1 MPMATRSFNHIPSE
15 TIDEVQQRND
25 IAEVIM
31 ECGVPLKLV
40 GKNYKACCPFHDE
53 KTPSFT
59 VSSEKQMFYCFGCQ
73 MGGNTITFLQK
84 YENKPFIESIEWL
97 ANRVGVPLPTQDL
110 QAKERAK
117 KRLNLEELNRLATKY
132 FHRNLLDSQ
141 IGEKASIYLKNR
153 QVSSSTMRTFQ
164 IGYATR
170 GSRDFLE
177 DAIRQGSSKQQL
189 LDVGLI
195 KNGEKRTTDRFRDR
209 VIFPIID
216 ERGVPVAFG
225 GRVLSPDAV
234 PKYLN
239 TSSTILY
246 DKSKTLYNLH
256 SARPTMQKTRQAI
269 LVEGYFDVIRLSQE
283 GIGNVI
289 ASLGTSF
296 SESHASLLKRFVD
309 EVFIVFDGDSAG
321 IRAAVRGLN
330 HLVKEGLKV
339 RVMMLSGGQDPDAF
353 VLDHGIDAFNKRLA
367 SAMNL
372 VEFQIQRVVETGGLR
387 QIDVKTQVLKDI
399 ADTLSH
405 IKSRVE
411 LDQYINYTAQ
421 ELDLDRAVI
430 WQELRALGVQPPKVS
445 KSSGIKA
452 KPNKTLL
459 SPRHSIEQQLIEVL
473 FQNPG
478 FIPTAKENFSYDDFK
493 HPVFSKIAK
502 MLWEVSEADDNISM
516 QNFIDECNNQEI
528 QNIVASFALKEN
540 NLPNQ
545 EIRLEGCLKKL
556 NQFVLLDLEHNIRT
570 TALAEGHDDVETL
583 MELVELSKRRKQ
595 FNL

>member
-1 MPMATRSFNHIPSE
+1 MNHIPSDI
-15 TIDEVQQRND
+15 IDEVRQRND

-31 ECGVPLKLV
+31 ECGVPLKLT

-59 VSSEKQMFYCFGCQ
+59 VSPEKQMFYCFGCQ
-73 MGGNTITFLQK
+73 MGGNAITFLQK
-84 YENKPFIESIEWL
+84 YENKPFIDSIEWL
-97 ANRVGVPLPTQDL
+97 ANRVGVPLPTQD
-110 QAKERAK
+110 QKSKERTK

-132 FHRNLLDSQ
+132 FHRNLLDSKT
-141 IGEKASIYLKNR
+141 GEKASIYLKNR
-153 QVSSSTMRTFQ
+153 QVSNSSIRTFQ
-164 IGYATR
+164 LGYATR
-170 GSRDFLE
+170 GSKDLLK
-177 DAIRQGSSKQQL
+177 DAIKKGSSKQQL

-195 KNGEKRTTDRFRDR
+195 KDNEKGTTDRFRDR

-216 ERGVPVAFG
+216 ERGIPVAFG
-225 GRVLSPDAV
+225 GRVLSPDTA

-239 TSSTILY
+239 TASTILY
-246 DKSKTLYNLH
+246 DKSKILYNLH
-256 SARPTMQKTRQAI
+256 GAKPDMQKTRQAI

-283 GIGNVI
+283 GVGNVI

-339 RVMMLSGGQDPDAF
+339 RVMMLSEGEDPDAF
-353 VLDHGIDAFNKRLA
+353 VQAHGIEAFNDRLA

-372 VEFQIQRVVETGGLR
+372 VEFQIRRAVETGGLR

-411 LDQYINYTAQ
+411 LDQYTNYTAQ

-430 WQELRALGVQPPKVS
+430 WQELRALGVKPPKAS
-445 KSSGIKA
+445 KSSGVKA
-452 KPNKTLL
+452 KLNKTSL

-473 FQNPG
+473 FKNPD
-478 FIPTAKENFSYDDFK
+478 FIPTAKANFSFDDFK
-493 HPVFSKIAK
+493 HPVFSEIAK
-502 MLWEVSEADDNISM
+502 ILWDISETKDNISI
-516 QNFIDECNNQEI
+516 QDLIDECNNQEI
-528 QNIVASFALKEN
+528 QNIVSSFALTEN
-540 NLPNQ
+540 NMPNQ
-545 EIRLEGCLKKL
+545 KIRLEGCLKRL

-570 TALAEGHDDVETL
+570 TALAEGQDDVDTL
-583 MELVELSKRRKQ
+583 MELVELSKKRKK

>member
-1 MPMATRSFNHIPSE
+1 MNHIPSDI
-15 TIDEVQQRND
+15 IDEVRQRND

-31 ECGVPLKLV
+31 ECGVPLKLT

-73 MGGNTITFLQK
+73 MGGNAITFLQK
-84 YENKPFIESIEWL
+84 YENKPFIDSIEWL
-97 ANRVGVPLPTQDL
+97 ANRVGVPLPTQD
-110 QAKERAK
+110 QKSKERTK

-132 FHRNLLDSQ
+132 FHRNLLDSKT
-141 IGEKASIYLKNR
+141 GEKASIYLKNR
-153 QVSSSTMRTFQ
+153 QVSNSSIRTFQ
-164 IGYATR
+164 LGYATR
-170 GSRDFLE
+170 GSKDLLK
-177 DAIRQGSSKQQL
+177 DAIKKGSSKQQL

-195 KNGEKRTTDRFRDR
+195 KDNEKGTTDRFRDR

-216 ERGVPVAFG
+216 ERGIPVAFG
-225 GRVLSPDAV
+225 GRVLSPDTA

-239 TSSTILY
+239 TASTILY
-246 DKSKTLYNLH
+246 DKSKILYNLH
-256 SARPTMQKTRQAI
+256 GAKPDMQKTRQAI

-283 GIGNVI
+283 GVGNVI

-339 RVMMLSGGQDPDAF
+339 RVMMLSEGEDPDAF
-353 VLDHGIDAFNKRLA
+353 VQAHGIEAFNDRLA

-372 VEFQIQRVVETGGLR
+372 VEFQIRRAVETGGLR

-411 LDQYINYTAQ
+411 LDQYTNYTAQ

-430 WQELRALGVQPPKVS
+430 WQELRALGVKPPKAS
-445 KSSGIKA
+445 KSSGVKA
-452 KPNKTLL
+452 KLNKTSL

-473 FQNPG
+473 FKNPD
-478 FIPTAKENFSYDDFK
+478 FIPTAKANFSFDDFK
-493 HPVFSKIAK
+493 HPVFSEIAK
-502 MLWEVSEADDNISM
+502 ILWDISETKDNISI
-516 QNFIDECNNQEI
+516 QDLIDECNNQEI
-528 QNIVASFALKEN
+528 QNIVSSFALTEN
-540 NLPNQ
+540 NMPNQ
-545 EIRLEGCLKKL
+545 KIRLEGCLKRL

-570 TALAEGHDDVETL
+570 TALAEGQDDVDTL
-583 MELVELSKRRKQ
+583 MELVELSKKRKK

>member
-1 MPMATRSFNHIPSE
+1 MATRSFNHIPSE
-15 TIDEVQQRND
+15 IIDEVRQRND

-31 ECGVPLKLV
+31 ECGVPLKLS

-84 YENKPFIESIEWL
+84 YENKPFIESVEWL
-97 ANRVGVPLPTQDL
+97 ANRVGVPLPTQD
-110 QAKERAK
+110 QKSKERAK

-132 FHRNLLDSQ
+132 FHRNLLDSK

-153 QVSSSTMRTFQ
+153 QVLNSSIRTFQ
-164 IGYATR
+164 VGYATR
-170 GSRDFLE
+170 GSKDLLE
-177 DAIRQGSSKQQL
+177 DAIRRGSSKQQL

-195 KNGEKRTTDRFRDR
+195 KDNENRTTDRFRDR

-216 ERGVPVAFG
+216 ERGAPVAFG

-239 TSSTILY
+239 TASTVLY
-246 DKSKTLYNLH
+246 DKSKTLYNLYG
-256 SARPTMQKTRQAI
+256 ARSSMQKTRQAI

-283 GIGNVI
+283 GVENVI

-296 SESHASLLKRFVD
+296 SESHAGLLKRFVD
-309 EVFIVFDGDSAG
+309 EVFIVFDGDNAG
-321 IRAAVRGLN
+321 IQATVRGLN
-330 HLVKEGLKV
+330 HLVKAGLKV

-353 VLDHGIDAFNKRLA
+353 VLHHGIDAFNERLA

-372 VEFQIQRVVETGGLR
+372 VEFQIRRAVETGGLR

-430 WQELRALGVQPPKVS
+430 WQELRALGVKPPNAS
-445 KSSGIKA
+445 KSSRIKA
-452 KPNKTLL
+452 KPNKTSL
-459 SPRHSIEQQLIEVL
+459 SPRYSIEQQLIEVL
-473 FQNPG
+473 FQNPD
-478 FIPTAKENFSYDDFK
+478 FIPIAKENFSFDDFN
-493 HPVFSKIAK
+493 HPVFSEIAK
-502 MLWEVSEADDNISM
+502 VLWKVSEAKDDISV
-516 QNFIDECNNQEI
+516 QDLVDECNDQEI
-528 QNIVASFALKEN
+528 QNVVSSFALTEN
-540 NLPNQ
+540 NVPNQ
-545 EIRLEGCLKKL
+545 KIRLEGCLKKL

-570 TALAEGHDDVETL
+570 TALAEGQDDVETL
-583 MELVELSKRRKQ
+583 MELVELSKRRKR

>member
-1 MPMATRSFNHIPSE
+1 MKTRAVNHIPSDI
-15 TIDEVQQRND
+15 IDEVRQRND

-31 ECGVPLKLV
+31 ECGVPLKLT

-59 VSSEKQMFYCFGCQ
+59 VSPEKQMFYCFGCQ
-73 MGGNTITFLQK
+73 MGGNAITFLQK
-84 YENKPFIESIEWL
+84 YENKPFIDSIEWL
-97 ANRVGVPLPTQDL
+97 ANRVGVPLPTQD
-110 QAKERAK
+110 QKSKERTK

-132 FHRNLLDSQ
+132 FHRNLLDSKT
-141 IGEKASIYLKNR
+141 GEKASIYLKNR
-153 QVSSSTMRTFQ
+153 QVSNSSIRTFQ
-164 IGYATR
+164 LGYATR
-170 GSRDFLE
+170 GSKDLLK
-177 DAIRQGSSKQQL
+177 DAIKKGSSKQQL

-195 KNGEKRTTDRFRDR
+195 KDNEKGTTDRFRDR

-216 ERGVPVAFG
+216 ERGIPVAFG
-225 GRVLSPDAV
+225 GRVLSPDTA

-239 TSSTILY
+239 TASTILY
-246 DKSKTLYNLH
+246 DKSKILYNLH
-256 SARPTMQKTRQAI
+256 GAKPDMQKTRQAI

-283 GIGNVI
+283 GVGNVI

-339 RVMMLSGGQDPDAF
+339 RVMMLSEGEDPDAF
-353 VLDHGIDAFNKRLA
+353 VQAHGIEAFNDRLA

-372 VEFQIQRVVETGGLR
+372 VEFQIRRAVETGGLR

-411 LDQYINYTAQ
+411 LDQYTNYTAQ

-430 WQELRALGVQPPKVS
+430 WQELRALGVKPPKAS
-445 KSSGIKA
+445 KSSGVKA
-452 KPNKTLL
+452 KLNKTSL

-473 FQNPG
+473 FKNPD
-478 FIPTAKENFSYDDFK
+478 FIPTAKANFSFDDFK
-493 HPVFSKIAK
+493 HPVFSEIAK
-502 MLWEVSEADDNISM
+502 ILWDISETKDNISI
-516 QNFIDECNNQEI
+516 QDLIDECNNQEI
-528 QNIVASFALKEN
+528 QNIVSSFALTEN
-540 NLPNQ
+540 NMPNQ
-545 EIRLEGCLKKL
+545 KIRLEGCLKRL

-570 TALAEGHDDVETL
+570 TALAEGQDDVDTL
-583 MELVELSKRRKQ
+583 MELVELSKKRKK

>member
-1 MPMATRSFNHIPSE
+1 MRTRTRSFNHIPPDI
-15 TIDEVQQRND
+15 IDEVRQRND

-31 ECGVPLKLV
+31 ECGIPLKLA

-59 VSSEKQMFYCFGCQ
+59 VSSERQMFYCFGCQ
-73 MGGNTITFLQK
+73 VGGNTITFLQK

-97 ANRVGVPLPTQDL
+97 ANRVGVPLPTQD
-110 QAKERAK
+110 QKSKEQAK

-132 FHRNLLDSQ
+132 FHRNLLDSK
-141 IGEKASIYLKNR
+141 IGTKASIYLKNR
-153 QVSSSTMRTFQ
+153 QVSNSSIRTFQ

-170 GSRDFLE
+170 GSKDLLE
-177 DAIRQGSSKQQL
+177 NAIRKGSSKQQL

-195 KNGEKRTTDRFRDR
+195 KDNENGTTDRFWDR

-216 ERGVPVAFG
+216 ERGIPVAFG
-225 GRVLSPDAV
+225 GRVLSPDVV

-239 TSSTILY
+239 TASTVLY
-246 DKSKTLYNLH
+246 DKSKTLYNLYGAK
-256 SARPTMQKTRQAI
+256 SAMQKTRQAI

-283 GIGNVI
+283 GVKNTV

-296 SESHASLLKRFVD
+296 SKSHASLLKRFVD

-321 IRAAVRGLN
+321 IRATVRGLN

-339 RVMMLSGGQDPDAF
+339 RVMMLPDGQDPDTF
-353 VLDHGIDAFNKRLA
+353 VLHHGVEAFNERLA

-372 VEFQIQRVVETGGLR
+372 VEFQIRRAVETGGLR

-399 ADTLSH
+399 ADTLSN
-405 IKSRVE
+405 IKSRIE

-421 ELDLDRAVI
+421 ELDLDRAII
-430 WQELRALGVQPPKVS
+430 WQELRALGVKPPKS
-445 KSSGIKA
+445 NKSSKIKA
-452 KPNKTLL
+452 KPNKTSLN
-459 SPRHSIEQQLIEVL
+459 PRHSIEQQLMEVL
-473 FQNPG
+473 FQNPD
-478 FIPTAKENFSYDDFK
+478 FISIAKESFSFDDFK
-493 HPVFSKIAK
+493 HPIFSEIAK
-502 MLWEVSEADDNISM
+502 VLWKGTEAKDNISI
-516 QNFIDECNNQEI
+516 QDLVDECNNEEI
-528 QNIVASFALKEN
+528 QNIVSSFALTEN
-540 NLPNQ
+540 NVPNPK
-545 EIRLEGCLKKL
+545 IRLEGCLKKL
-556 NQFVLLDLEHNIRT
+556 NQFVLLDLERDIRT
-570 TALAEGHDDVETL
+570 TALAEGQDDVKTL

>member
-1 MPMATRSFNHIPSE
+1 MSIKTRAVNHIPSDI
-15 TIDEVQQRND
+15 IDEVRQRND

-31 ECGVPLKLV
+31 ECGVPLKLT

-59 VSSEKQMFYCFGCQ
+59 VSPEKQMFYCFGCQ
-73 MGGNTITFLQK
+73 MGGNAITFLQK
-84 YENKPFIESIEWL
+84 YENKPFIDSIEWL
-97 ANRVGVPLPTQDL
+97 ANRVGVPLPTQD
-110 QAKERAK
+110 QKSKERTK

-132 FHRNLLDSQ
+132 FHRNLLDSKT
-141 IGEKASIYLKNR
+141 GEKASIYLKNR
-153 QVSSSTMRTFQ
+153 QVSNSSIRTFQ
-164 IGYATR
+164 LGYATR
-170 GSRDFLE
+170 GSKDLLK
-177 DAIRQGSSKQQL
+177 DAIKKGSSKQQL

-195 KNGEKRTTDRFRDR
+195 KDNEKGTTDRFRDR

-216 ERGVPVAFG
+216 ERGIPVAFG
-225 GRVLSPDAV
+225 GRVLSPDTA

-239 TSSTILY
+239 TASTILY
-246 DKSKTLYNLH
+246 DKSKILYNLH
-256 SARPTMQKTRQAI
+256 GAKPDMQKTRQAI

-283 GIGNVI
+283 GVGNVI

-339 RVMMLSGGQDPDAF
+339 RVMMLSEGEDPDAF
-353 VLDHGIDAFNKRLA
+353 VQAHGIEAFNDRLA

-372 VEFQIQRVVETGGLR
+372 VEFQIRRAVETGGLR

-411 LDQYINYTAQ
+411 LDQYTNYTAQ

-430 WQELRALGVQPPKVS
+430 WQELRALGVKPPKAS
-445 KSSGIKA
+445 KSSGVKA
-452 KPNKTLL
+452 KLNKTSL

-473 FQNPG
+473 FKNPD
-478 FIPTAKENFSYDDFK
+478 FIPTAKANFSFDDFK
-493 HPVFSKIAK
+493 HPVFSEIAK
-502 MLWEVSEADDNISM
+502 ILWDISETKDNISI
-516 QNFIDECNNQEI
+516 QDLIDECNNQEI
-528 QNIVASFALKEN
+528 QNIVSSFALTEN
-540 NLPNQ
+540 NMPNQ
-545 EIRLEGCLKKL
+545 KIRLEGCLKRL

-570 TALAEGHDDVETL
+570 TALAEGQDDVDTL
-583 MELVELSKRRKQ
+583 MELVELSKKRKK

>member
-1 MPMATRSFNHIPSE
+1 MKTRSVNHIPSDI
-15 TIDEVQQRND
+15 IDEVRQRND

-31 ECGVPLKLV
+31 ECGVPLKLT

-59 VSSEKQMFYCFGCQ
+59 VSPEKQMFYCFGCQ
-73 MGGNTITFLQK
+73 MGGNAITFLQK
-84 YENKPFIESIEWL
+84 YENKPFIDSIEWL
-97 ANRVGVPLPTQDL
+97 ANRVGVPLPTQD
-110 QAKERAK
+110 QKSKERTK

-132 FHRNLLDSQ
+132 FHRNLLDSKT
-141 IGEKASIYLKNR
+141 GEKASIYLKNR
-153 QVSSSTMRTFQ
+153 QVSNSSIRTFQ
-164 IGYATR
+164 LGYATR
-170 GSRDFLE
+170 GSKDLLK
-177 DAIRQGSSKQQL
+177 DAIKKGSSKQQL

-195 KNGEKRTTDRFRDR
+195 KDNEKGTTDRFRDR

-216 ERGVPVAFG
+216 ERGIPVAFG
-225 GRVLSPDAV
+225 GRVLSPDTA

-239 TSSTILY
+239 TASTILY
-246 DKSKTLYNLH
+246 DKSKILYNLH
-256 SARPTMQKTRQAI
+256 GAKPDMQKTRQAI

-283 GIGNVI
+283 GVGNVI

-339 RVMMLSGGQDPDAF
+339 RVMMLSEGEDPDAF
-353 VLDHGIDAFNKRLA
+353 VQAHGIEAFNDRLA

-372 VEFQIQRVVETGGLR
+372 VEFQIRRAVETGGLR

-411 LDQYINYTAQ
+411 LDQYTNYTAQ

-430 WQELRALGVQPPKVS
+430 WQELRALGVKPPKAS
-445 KSSGIKA
+445 KSSGVKA
-452 KPNKTLL
+452 KLNKTSL

-473 FQNPG
+473 FKNPD
-478 FIPTAKENFSYDDFK
+478 FIPTAKANFSFDDFK
-493 HPVFSKIAK
+493 HPVFSEIAK
-502 MLWEVSEADDNISM
+502 ILWDISETKDNISI
-516 QNFIDECNNQEI
+516 QDLIDECNNQEI
-528 QNIVASFALKEN
+528 QNIVSSFALTEN
-540 NLPNQ
+540 NMPNQ
-545 EIRLEGCLKKL
+545 KIRLEGCLKRL

-570 TALAEGHDDVETL
+570 TALAEGQDDVDTL
-583 MELVELSKRRKQ
+583 MELVELSKKRKK